1 MNRPG
6 SKLSSLSWLIV
17 KFSLVGAGSVLVYAG
32 VLIAL
37 RPLIVSTV
45 ALTATSYVVSAIFN
59 YVLQSAFT
67 FRTQAADLRPTL
79 RYLLMQA
86 VCMGINSTVM
96 YILVD
101 GFGHHI
107 AYAQL
112 TTTALVAGTS
122 FVLSYLWVYDQRKKL

>member
-1 MNRPG
+1 
-6 SKLSSLSWLIV
+6 
-17 KFSLVGAGSVLVYAG
+17 
-32 VLIAL
+32 
-37 RPLIVSTV
+37 
-45 ALTATSYVVSAIFN
+45 
-59 YVLQSAFT
+59 
-67 FRTQAADLRPTL
+67 
-79 RYLLMQA
+79 MQA
-86 VCMGINSTVM
+86 VCMGINSTEM